1 MGKGPKD
8 WESAKEAVVSLE
20 DCLENRVGDWMDGWN
35 SWALG
40 SGGLVFRRWGD
51 W

>member
-20 DCLENRVGDWMDGWN
+20 DCLENRVGDWMD
-35 SWALG
+35 SWMEFLG
-40 SGGLVFRRWGD
+40 PRKRRSGV
-51 W
+51 

>member
-20 DCLENRVGDWMDGWN
+20 DCLENRVGDWMEF
-35 SWALG
+35 LG
-40 SGGLVFRRWGD
+40 PRKRRSGV
-51 W
+51 